1 MRNFFNTRFQDMTI
15 GQSFVW
21 IVLYMIFMVVVMIAM
36 ILIPQNAEQIWDW
49 LESKFMKFKAKFL
62 TKEKPIVEEF

>member
-15 GQSFVW
+15 GQSFIW
-21 IVLYMIFMVVVMIAM
+21 IVLYMIFMVIVTIAM

-49 LESKFMKFKAKFL
+49 LEDKFESFRNKFL
-62 TKEKPIVEEF
+62 TKKKPIVKEF